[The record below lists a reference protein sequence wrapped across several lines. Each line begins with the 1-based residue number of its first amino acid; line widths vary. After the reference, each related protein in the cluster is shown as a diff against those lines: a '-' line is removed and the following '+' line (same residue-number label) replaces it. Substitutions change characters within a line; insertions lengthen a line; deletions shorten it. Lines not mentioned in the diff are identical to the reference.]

1 MCLSKPRS
9 SPTPAVSLIHNH
21 THMSLLSMLSTRR
34 TGSLTFI
41 SSVTFIPYTILSTA
55 SPRCCCARFSAD
67 KGCGRRATAA
77 ARVDATAAPGATPL
91 LRSNA
96 DVVRVNRACIVLE
109 PSVRSGAAPGTTA
122 GISELFSAEGGGAS
136 LGCRGERAPVVSVY
150 LFLAWA
156 LAVGTLWTSQGRC
169 VSTKN

>member
-9 SPTPAVSLIHNH
+9 SPTPAVSLIHHH

-34 TGSLTFI
+34 TGSLTFM

-109 PSVRSGAAPGTTA
+109 QALRSGAAPGTTA
-122 GISELFSAEGGGAS
+122 GISELFSAEGGGGKS
-136 LGCRGERAPVVSVY
+136 GLPRAPVVSV
-150 LFLAWA
+150 LPFFLAWA